1 LDFLGYTFRHDRD
14 QYGRPQRYWNLEPSR
29 QAMEREREA
38 LRHLIGPHQS
48 HTPMPE
54 LIGRVNRHLR
64 GWTKYFKLGYPRKA
78 FRQLSPLSS
87 TGSIDLFRF
96 RSSMPTSLFLRGGRH
111 SGSRMARS
119 CWIVALLL
127 LNAASAKA
135 EVPTLEY
142 LFPGGGQLGTRAS
155 VSAGGKLDPWPVQA
169 WTDSTGLVFKATAA
183 KGQFEVQIAG
193 DVSVGPHLVRVYTAD
208 GASAPR
214 CFLVGTLPE
223 QVEKPPCDDPGQPEL
238 IGKLPVTV
246 NGRLAKKGET
256 DSFFIKLE
264 AGQLLVAS
272 VVAYRLDYPLD
283 CSLRLLDGEGK
294 ELAANDDSH
303 SLDPMLSHPIGQA
316 GTYLL
321 QLSAATD
328 PSKTDARLSGSEAA
342 VYRLTMTSEALP
354 PDAVP
359 TLGKPGADS
368 PDESMVLWSALQTAR
383 PVLLPFSIDGQIN
396 PAGDEDR
403 FRFSA
408 GQNERFYF
416 RVQSG
421 TLSSPLEA
429 LLSVRDQYGNV
440 LAQTESN
447 GAQDAELTWT
457 AAAEGSYTFTITDQA
472 RKGGIEYVYHL
483 DMGNLL
489 PDFQVTASNHAFRL
503 KPGTTNEMIVT
514 VLRPDG
520 YESSMSLVLEGLP
533 ASVDANADPVPA
545 KGGDVKVRLM
555 ARPEAKPANQPFR
568 VLAIVTD
575 PAAPQVRLATAI
587 LKGQYA
593 APTDLLTNQTD
604 QLWLTVLPQPKP
616 DR

>member
-1 LDFLGYTFRHDRD
+1 MLINLL
-14 QYGRPQRYWNLEPSR
+14 RPNWL
-29 QAMEREREA
+29 
-38 LRHLIGPHQS
+38 HCG
-48 HTPMPE
+48 
-54 LIGRVNRHLR
+54 
-64 GWTKYFKLGYPRKA
+64 
-78 FRQLSPLSS
+78 RQL
-87 TGSIDLFRF
+87 
-96 RSSMPTSLFLRGGRH
+96 
-111 SGSRMARS
+111 ARS
-119 CWIVALLL
+119 CWIVALTFLSAPL
-127 LNAASAKA
+127 AKA

-142 LFPGGGQLGTRAS
+142 LLPSGGQQGTRVA
-155 VSAGGKLDPWPVQA
+155 VLAGGKLEPWPVQA
-169 WTDSTGLVFKATAA
+169 WADTTGLVFKATAT

-193 DVSVGPHLVRVYTAD
+193 DIPPGPHLIRVFTAD

-223 QVEKPPCDDPGQPEL
+223 QVEKPPYDDRSQPEL
-238 IGKLPVTV
+238 IGKLPVIV
-246 NGRLAKKGET
+246 NGCLAKKGET
-256 DSFFIKLE
+256 DSFVIKLE

-283 CSLRLLDGEGK
+283 CSLRLLDSEGK

-328 PSKTDARLSGSEAA
+328 PSKTDARLSGSESA
-342 VYRLTMTSEALP
+342 VYRLTVTSEALP
-354 PDAVP
+354 PDALP

-368 PDESMVLWSALQTAR
+368 PDESMVLWSALQTAL
-383 PVLLPFSIDGQIN
+383 PVLLPYSNDGQIN
-396 PAGDEDR
+396 PVGDEDR

-421 TLSSPLEA
+421 SLSSPLAA

-447 GAQDAELTWT
+447 GAQDVDLTWT
-457 AAAEGSYTFTITDQA
+457 APAEDSYTFTITDQA

-483 DMGNLL
+483 DIGNLL
-489 PDFQVTASNHAFRL
+489 PEFQVTASDHAFRL
-503 KPGTTNEMIVT
+503 QPGTTNEMRVT
-514 VLRPDG
+514 VFRLDG

-533 ASVDANADPVPA
+533 AGVEANADPVPA

-555 ARPEAKPANQPFR
+555 PRPEAKPVNQPFR

-575 PAAPQVRLATAI
+575 PTAPQVRLATAL

-593 APTDLLTNQTD
+593 APADLLTNQTD